1 MMQRKRGAMVAVR
14 RKSQLKAF
22 ETSILEAL
30 DQVERATSK
39 LFKLE
44 DILEAVCQNILA
56 LGFDFANISLISL
69 EKNIIEGVHG
79 SGTGVVWA
87 NLAKHYLEPD
97 PELRDIQA
105 DIILTQQTEII
116 SGWDKRFDRWIYQ
129 EYGHEKLVR
138 VFTPIVLVQDYNG
151 RVIKNWYQRCK
162 WQKINPQFEESSEK
176 QHEVYKLRLPP
187 DLQPEGRN
195 PEVIVIGTV
204 EAGYSSPERRI
215 EEPILS
221 RLLQYIAWQSFD
233 IWQAQLPRVLETIA
247 EKAKQILDADAATLH
262 FLYEPN
268 VEQGR
273 YIYEVFSGGIGK
285 QFLKACP
292 PRHNGLGR
300 QAIQERK
307 YKFIP
312 DLSQGHDNLEMAKL
326 NPQAFSAGIKAMA
339 AFPLQV
345 ENKEG
350 VLYVVFRRS
359 YILSTRKL
367 RLVELFVRRW
377 AVDAIWHTIKLQQ
390 MRDEAR
396 QLAGLYS
403 VTQSLGRIPEDN
415 LLHRVAW
422 DTLNLLGADVVKVY
436 EYIQTERQF
445 TTPPKTAGRL
455 RQDQKMQDEI
465 IEQNVPFLLLQRGEN
480 VYAPQLEKEPI
491 FQNSAFTHREKI
503 RSASGVLLEVD
514 KDIVGV
520 MFINYRRPHSFSEDE
535 KKIIE
540 TLASSAAIAIKNQ
553 SWEVQAAQIE
563 LDARSLENCADVEA
577 IRQAH
582 RGLANG
588 ELESPVRTL
597 LNIFSRI
604 SEGVDAAL
612 NQASTYNQRLAL
624 RSVTDRLDGY
634 LQEFNRTSKKYTINF
649 YPIAKRWRE
658 IIANYAEELAKATE
672 LRQEIDS
679 PYIIG
684 VPLTQEQEIFTGRN
698 DIGTRIEQLLLDRR
712 RPPLLLYGQRRMG
725 KTSLLNNLGK
735 LLPNTIIPMFVDL
748 QGAPSS
754 ASDHAGFLYNLA
766 REMVKSAKKH
776 DVTLPPLSREALTS
790 DPFTSFDEWLDTVE
804 QTLEQNTALLM
815 LDEFEV
821 LDSAITKGR
830 FDEQDI
836 LGMLR
841 HLIQHRP
848 RFKVLLAGSHTIEE
862 YQRWASYLINVQ
874 VVHISYLK
882 EAEAR
887 QLIERPVKDFTLR
900 YEPDAV
906 ERVLQLTRCHPFLVQ
921 LLCAEIIALK
931 NEQDPSIRRLATLA
945 DVEAAIP
952 EAFKSGGFFFADI
965 QNNQVDDN
973 GRAILRFIA
982 AQGEGAIAP
991 HQTLLQQF
999 PHADITR
1006 KLLLQRELIEEVGE
1020 GDRFQ
1025 VELIRRWFTLEK

>member
-1 MMQRKRGAMVAVR
+1 MVAAR
-14 RKSQLKAF
+14 RNSQLKAF

-30 DQVERATSK
+30 DQVEQATSK

-56 LGFDFANISLISL
+56 QGFDFANISLISR
-69 EKNIIEGVHG
+69 EHNIIEGVCG
-79 SGTGVVWA
+79 SGSGVEWA
-87 NLAKHYLEPD
+87 TMPKHYLEPD
-97 PELRDIQA
+97 PQLRDIQA
-105 DIILTQQTEII
+105 DIVQTQQTEVI
-116 SGWDKRFDRWIYQ
+116 SGWDKRFDHWIYH

-151 RVIKNWYQRCK
+151 RVIKNWFERCK
-162 WQKINPQFEESSEK
+162 WQKISPEFEESRVR
-176 QHEVYKLRLPP
+176 QHEVYQLRLAP

-215 EEPILS
+215 EEKILS
-221 RLLQYIAWQSFD
+221 RLLDYIARQSLD

-268 VEQGR
+268 LEQGR
-273 YIYEVFSGGIGK
+273 YIYEVFSHGIGK
-285 QFLKACP
+285 QFLKTCP

-300 QAIQERK
+300 QAILEKK

-312 DLSQGHDNLEMAKL
+312 DLSQGHDKLEMAKL

-350 VLYVVFRRS
+350 ILYVLFRRT

-377 AVDAIWHTIKLQQ
+377 AVDAIWHTIRIEQ
-390 MRDEAR
+390 MRNEVR
-396 QLAGLYS
+396 QLAALYS

-415 LLHRVAW
+415 LLRHIAW
-422 DTLNLLGADVVKVY
+422 NILNVLGADVVNIY

-445 TTPPKTAGRL
+445 PTPPKIAGRL
-455 RQDQKMQDEI
+455 RQEQKMQDEMI
-465 IEQNVPFLLLQRGEN
+465 GENLPFLLIQRGEN
-480 VYAPQLEKEPI
+480 VYVPQLQRESI

-503 RSASGVLLEVD
+503 HSVAGVLLEVD

-535 KKIIE
+535 KKMIE

-553 SWEVQAAQIE
+553 RWEVQAAQIQIE

-582 RGLANG
+582 RSLSNG

-649 YPIAKRWRE
+649 YPIAKSWRE
-658 IIANYAEELAKATE
+658 IIAIYAEELAKAAE

-698 DIGTRIEQLLLDRR
+698 DIGIRIEQLLLDRR

-766 REMVKSAKKH
+766 REMVKSAKKQG
-776 DVTLPPLSREALTS
+776 VTLPSLTRESLNS
-790 DPFTSFDEWLDTVE
+790 DPFTTFDEWLDTVE

-830 FDEQDI
+830 FDEQDV

-848 RFKVLLAGSHTIEE
+848 RFKVLLAGSHTIAE

-874 VVHISYLK
+874 VVYISYLK

-931 NEQDPSIRRLATLA
+931 NEQDPSMRRLATLA

-965 QNNQVDDN
+965 QNNQVDEN

-982 AQGEGAIAP
+982 AQGEGAIAL
-991 HQTLLQQF
+991 HHTLSQQF
-999 PHADITR
+999 PHATTTR
-1006 KLLLQRELIEEVGE
+1006 KLLLQRELIEEVGD

-1025 VELIRRWFTLEK
+1025 VELIRRWFILEQ